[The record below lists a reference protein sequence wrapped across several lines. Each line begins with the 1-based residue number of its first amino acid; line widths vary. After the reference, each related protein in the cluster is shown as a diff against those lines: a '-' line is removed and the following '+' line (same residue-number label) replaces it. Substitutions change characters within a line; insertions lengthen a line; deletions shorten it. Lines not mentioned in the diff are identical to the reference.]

1 MDAVGPHGQGHID
14 PAVDEEPSP
23 ELLGHAPE
31 RPGKPG
37 VFIIRQILFPQL
49 HCAHPA
55 GQGGA
60 HHVLQRPAGGLGAV
74 GNQVQGKIN
83 GFHGDMGNMQQRS
96 SGRDRARPWVNAAS
110 LGSFYPETPDEK
122 QLVSDSERR
131 AFLSR
136 QGNQRIARRRTL
148 VRRTG
153 KPEDLRRLGGK
164 EPFAGRKLAIMPSN
178 GLEAFAYSLRGIR
191 PAL

>member
-1 MDAVGPHGQGHID
+1 
-14 PAVDEEPSP
+14 
-23 ELLGHAPE
+23 
-31 RPGKPG
+31 
-37 VFIIRQILFPQL
+37 
-49 HCAHPA
+49 
-55 GQGGA
+55 
-60 HHVLQRPAGGLGAV
+60 V
-74 GNQVQGKIN
+74 GNQGQGKIN

-148 VRRTG
+148 VRRTS

-164 EPFAGRKLAIMPSN
+164 EPFPDGN
-178 GLEAFAYSLRGIR
+178 
-191 PAL
+191 